1 MKNNICKEN
10 VFCVLKRE
18 NSSMNKKILN
28 IIIFM
33 ILCIEKKILC
43 SLENQNPSI
52 ATLQVLGTSTL
63 IGQVT
68 MNSGCS
74 ILNNGLDVTG
84 DIYLKSIA
92 PTVGT
97 NFVVV
102 DTTGKLS
109 SNSGGGS
116 SAVFNNLTVNEKSV
130 LQGSTTITG
139 SVTVNTTGDPIQQNI
154 TIGNKTKSNQI
165 TLGGSLLYF
174 DSVNLA
180 PQEGFSY
187 LTINKDGLVS
197 STNSLPLVF
206 DTLTVNGLTT
216 CNGQCTFLG
225 NTTINGTNFLI
236 ENLYQDDKNKY
247 LVVDANNKISVA
259 SGGEDT
265 TQFDTITVTK
275 GPSNFN
281 GVVNISGN
289 LKYSGDG
296 TLQLGNSKNGGP
308 ITIATSNTI
317 SLSANSLV
325 FDIRKMRKPS
335 ASEILLLTIDSTGFI
350 DATDNPFSPNP
361 QFNTLTVKG
370 QSNLKNTV
378 IQGNLSIEGS
388 TVNIGNISSTTTI
401 DGTNLKIVNLASG
414 TGKFLALDSN
424 DKVILSDAGTS
435 SGQFENITVSGT
447 STLSGNTIINNKAV
461 FNNGNLIT
469 IKNLTRT
476 QTQKYLSLDQNNN
489 LVLIEGGKDPL
500 TIDTLTVLNSANLAG
515 VTTISGD
522 VKINT
527 NSSDSKNCSIGNAT
541 EGGNIICATKNT
553 INFQGKN
560 IIFDVAS
567 LKRFNSNIITVDSQG
582 NLNGMQNPFDGDLTF
597 ASVNVLGDAVC
608 EGNVSINGL
617 CSINNN
623 CFIGN
628 KDSNTILNGKNLK
641 ISNLYDAQKPSNIYL
656 GINSDGQ
663 IIALPGSS
671 SQGVFSKLTVSD
683 QSTFNTNTIIN
694 DSIVL
699 DGANFIING
708 FDTTGNKKYLG
719 LKDDGKTVT
728 TFAPAQSANETFKTI
743 TVTGTTLLQGAVT
756 IQQKTP
762 KDIFTV
768 NSPVNFTGSAT
779 ITGPVSL
786 NGIIEINRTGF
797 GTTYIGNSL
806 FGGNISFQTKKDINF
821 QGNTLSFDFTS
832 IPKAKDEAT
841 IQLITIKPTGVIS
854 SADFYDV
861 FKNIIVYRDVMATGN
876 VFLDASQSNNT
887 IKLIGNNNKGSII
900 IDGTGNLVDYKE
912 VSNIVLNGSVSINEF
927 GDNITTINGLQLN
940 MGGSLITFS
949 ADKYNFL
956 DGNNFYVGTST
967 KPFSSVTINGND
979 FSILNNSCG
988 FKTEN
993 QNLYLKLSQS
1003 SLQQGTYIVG
1013 LVPSGGAN
1021 SYRIVAI
1028 PNQSSR
1034 RFKENILPLDDK
1046 EQEILQLQPVTFNY
1060 IEDSSQAIHYGYLA
1074 EDFESNN
1081 IFKELILY
1089 DDNKKPLSID
1099 YQSVFVAA
1107 TQVLAK
1113 KCKEVNELEKSLHE
1127 LEDIMKRL
1135 GIL

>member
-1 MKNNICKEN
+1 
-10 VFCVLKRE
+10 
-18 NSSMNKKILN
+18 MNKKTLK
-28 IIIFM
+28 IIIF
-33 ILCIEKKILC
+33 IVLCIDKKILFTI
-43 SLENQNPSI
+43 ENQNPI
-52 ATLQVLGTSTL
+52 ITTIQVLGTSTL

-68 MNSGCS
+68 MKSGCS

-84 DIYLKSIA
+84 DVYLKSIA

-97 NFVVV
+97 NFVVI
-102 DTTGKLS
+102 DKLGKLS

-116 SAVFNNLTVNEKSV
+116 SAIFNNLTVEQKSV

-139 SVTVNTTGDPIQQNI
+139 LVTINTTGDPLQQNI
-154 TIGNKTKSNQI
+154 TIGNKTKLNEI

-180 PQEGFSY
+180 PLEGFSY

-197 STNSLPLVF
+197 STNLLPLVF

-216 CNGQCTFLG
+216 CNGQCSFLG
-225 NTTINGTNFLI
+225 NTIINGTNLSI
-236 ENLYQDDKNKY
+236 ENLHQDDKNKY
-247 LVVDANNKISVA
+247 LVIDANNKITVA

-265 TQFDTITVTK
+265 TVFDTITVTK

-281 GVVNISGN
+281 GIVNIAGN

-317 SLSANSLV
+317 SLSANSLF

-370 QSNLKNTV
+370 QSNLKNTL
-378 IQGNLSIEGS
+378 IQGNLNIEGP
-388 TVNIGNISSTTTI
+388 TVNIGNISSTTTL

-435 SGQFENITVSGT
+435 SGQFENITVSGM
-447 STLSGNTIINNKAV
+447 STLSGNTIINNKIV

-476 QTQKYLSLDQNNN
+476 QNQKYLSLDQNNN
-489 LVLIEGGKDPL
+489 LVVIEGGKDPL

-515 VTTISGD
+515 LTTISGD
-522 VKINT
+522 IKINT
-527 NSSDSKNCSIGNAT
+527 NSSDSKNCSIGNVT

-553 INFQGKN
+553 INFQAKN

-567 LKRFNSNIITVDSQG
+567 LKRFNSNIITVDTQG
-582 NLNGMQNPFDGDLTF
+582 NLNGMQNPFEGDLTF
-597 ASVNVLGDAVC
+597 ASVNVLGDAIC

-628 KDSNTILNGKNLK
+628 KDSNTIINGKNLK
-641 ISNLYDAQKPSNIYL
+641 ITNLYDAQKPSNIYL

-683 QSTFNTNTIIN
+683 QSTFNTSTIIN

-699 DGANFIING
+699 DGTNFIING

-728 TFAPAQSANETFKTI
+728 TFAPGQSANETFKTI

-768 NSPVNFTGSAT
+768 NSPVNFTGSAM

-786 NGIIEINRTGF
+786 NGTIEINTTGF
-797 GTTYIGNSL
+797 GTTYIGNSS

-821 QGNTLSFDFTS
+821 QGNTISFDFGS
-832 IPKAKDEAT
+832 IPKAKDEST
-841 IQLITIKPTGVIS
+841 IQLITIKPTGVVS
-854 SADFYDV
+854 SIDFQDA

-876 VFLDASQSNNT
+876 ILLDASKSNNT

-900 IDGTGNLVDYKE
+900 LDSTGNFVDYKGA
-912 VSNIVLNGSVSINEF
+912 SNIVFNGSISINEF
-927 GDNITTINGLQLN
+927 GDNITTINGSEVN
-940 MGGSLITFS
+940 IGGNLIILSANEYKFTDGKNFS
-949 ADKYNFL
+949 
-956 DGNNFYVGTST
+956 VGTST
-967 KPFSSVTINGND
+967 KPFSSVVINGND
-979 FSILNNSCG
+979 FSILNNTSG

-993 QNLYLKLSQS
+993 GNLYLKLSQS
-1003 SLQQGTYIVG
+1003 SFQQGTYTVG
-1013 LVPSGGAN
+1013 LVPSGGPN
-1021 SYRIVAI
+1021 NYKIVAI

-1034 RFKENILPLDDK
+1034 AFKENILLLEDK
-1046 EQEILQLQPVTFNY
+1046 EEEILQLEPVTFNY
-1060 IEDSSQAIHYGYLA
+1060 IEDPSQAIHYGYLA
-1074 EDFESNN
+1074 EDLETNN

-1099 YQSVFVAA
+1099 YQSIFVAA
-1107 TQVLAK
+1107 IQVFTK
-1113 KCKEVNELEKSLHE
+1113 KCKEVNELENRLQE

-1135 GIL
+1135 HII